1 MPTVADAITRTKRLL
16 NSNTRTELD
25 ALNGG
30 LAATTTTT
38 IRLAYQ
44 TDSIRAGS
52 YISLFDPVNS
62 PSVAPETMYVHSRNG
77 EYATVQRGV
86 DGSNKHTWGD
96 GTTIEVEPRFTD
108 HQIFEAVK
116 DAIRAIP
123 NNLYAVSSLETSV
136 TTTATAVNFDVSSTD
151 FFYVL
156 QATRSPRSQKER
168 WVKANV
174 KVYRDMNTTDF
185 ASGWM
190 LAMQEELEKD
200 VTVRVTYA
208 HPFITSTLNPN
219 TDLVSTVKMGAEM
232 QDIPSLGA
240 AATLMLA
247 EESNRL
253 DLHAMGDSRGDTALT
268 AGDRARHS
276 MLLQAQYDRRV
287 SQEARRLMSLY
298 GVRADGATSAV
309 FPTTIR

>member
-25 ALNGG
+25 AVHTEINSS
-30 LAATTTTT
+30 ATTV
-38 IRLAYQ
+38 RLKYQ
-44 TDSIRAGS
+44 TDGIRAGS
-52 YISLFDPVNS
+52 YLSLGGS
-62 PSVAPETMYVHSRNG
+62 ASVAPETVYVHSRNG
-77 EYATVQRGV
+77 EYATIQRGV
-86 DGSNKHTWGD
+86 DGSTAVTWAAN
-96 GTTIEVEPRFTD
+96 TPIEVEPRFTEF
-108 HQIFEAVK
+108 QIYEAIK
-116 DAIRAIP
+116 DSIRAMP
-123 NNLYAVSSLETSV
+123 NNLYAVSSAETSI
-136 TTTATAVNFDVSSTD
+136 TTTATAVNFDVSSTG
-151 FFYVL
+151 FFHVL
-156 QATRSPRSQKER
+156 QATRSPKSKKTR

-174 KVYRDMNTTDF
+174 KIYRDMNTTDF

-208 HPFITSTLNPN
+208 HPFVTSTLNLN
-219 TDLVSTVKMGAEM
+219 TDLVSTVKMEAEM

-240 AATLMLA
+240 AASLSLA
-247 EESNRL
+247 DESTRL
-253 DLHAMGDSRGDTALT
+253 DLHAMGDSRGDSALT

-276 MLLQAQYDRRV
+276 MFLQAQYDRRV
-287 SQEARRLMSLY
+287 SEEARRLMSLY

>member
-25 ALNGG
+25 AVHTEINSS
-30 LAATTTTT
+30 ATTV
-38 IRLAYQ
+38 RLKYQ
-44 TDSIRAGS
+44 TDGIRAGS
-52 YISLFDPVNS
+52 YLSLGGS
-62 PSVAPETMYVHSRNG
+62 ASVAPETVYVHSRNG
-77 EYATVQRGV
+77 EYATIQRGV
-86 DGSNKHTWGD
+86 DGSTAVTWAAN
-96 GTTIEVEPRFTD
+96 TLIEVEPRFTEF
-108 HQIFEAVK
+108 QIYEAVK
-116 DAIRAIP
+116 DSIRAIP
-123 NNLYAVSSLETSV
+123 NNLYGISSAETSI
-136 TTTATAVNFDVSSTD
+136 TTTATAVNFDVSSTG
-151 FFYVL
+151 FFHVL
-156 QATRSPRSQKER
+156 QATRSPKSKKER
-168 WVKANV
+168 WIKANV
-174 KVYRDMNTTDF
+174 KIYRDMNTTDF

-208 HPFITSTLNPN
+208 HPFITSTLNLN
-219 TDLVSTVKMGAEM
+219 TDLVSTVKMEVEM

-240 AATLMLA
+240 AATLMLG

-253 DLHAMGDSRGDTALT
+253 DLHAMGDSRGDSALT

-298 GVRADGATSAV
+298 GVRADAATSAV

>member
-25 ALNGG
+25 AVHTEINSS
-30 LAATTTTT
+30 ATTV
-38 IRLAYQ
+38 RLKYQ
-44 TDSIRAGS
+44 TDGIRAGS
-52 YISLFDPVNS
+52 YLSLGGS
-62 PSVAPETMYVHSRNG
+62 ASVAPETVYVHSRNG
-77 EYATVQRGV
+77 EYATIQRGV
-86 DGSNKHTWGD
+86 DGSAAVTWAAN
-96 GTTIEVEPRFTD
+96 TLIEVEPRFTEF
-108 HQIFEAVK
+108 QIYEAVK
-116 DAIRAIP
+116 DSIRAIP
-123 NNLYAVSSLETSV
+123 NNLYAVSSAETSIS
-136 TTTATAVNFDVSSTD
+136 TTETAVNFDISSTG
-151 FFYVL
+151 FFHVL

-168 WVKANV
+168 WVKTNV
-174 KVYRDMNTTDF
+174 KIYRDMNTTDF

-190 LAMQEELEKD
+190 LAMQEGLEKN

-208 HPFITSTLNPN
+208 HPFITSTLNLN
-219 TDLVSTVKMGAEM
+219 TDLVSTVKMEAEM

-240 AATLMLA
+240 AATLMLG

-253 DLHAMGDSRGDTALT
+253 DLHAMGDSRGDSALT

-298 GVRADGATSAV
+298 GVRADAATSAV